1 MVTGVGRNTNWAFI
15 RPHKL
20 RHTYGSIVYFLTENL
35 RLVQKQLRH
44 ARSSTTDIY
53 VDVIMAR
60 VDDDTP
66 EYIKSFLV
74 FINPKA
80 EENILRL

>member
-1 MVTGVGRNTNWAFI
+1 MNLTNHYQIQYQILYQIKA
-15 RPHKL
+15 KDL
-20 RHTYGSIVYFLTENL
+20 RF
-35 RLVQKQLRH
+35 VQKQLRH
-44 ARSSTTDIY
+44 ASSSTTDIY

-74 FINPKA
+74 FMNPKA
-80 EENILRL
+80 EENVLRL